1 VADQHGDAATVRFP
15 PPLVYLAAVILGAL
29 LHAYVLPFRYD
40 IGFGARIA
48 AGTAIAL
55 LGTAVMG
62 GALGLFR
69 RTGQDPKPWK
79 TTPEIITTGVYRFT
93 RNPMYLGM
101 ALLQAGIGIG
111 FANGWILALLPP
123 VLVII
128 YTIAIRP
135 EEAYLESKFGDVYTG
150 YKKSVRRWF

>member
-40 IGFGARIA
+40 IGFGVRIA